1 MLTRCVACVLLAT
14 AAALPQD
21 SLTPPSHRVHAVRY
35 ATIAHFPVSSL
46 VAGADPSRRA
56 EIAMTIWLL
65 RGNGR
70 TVLFDAGFHGEQYI
84 AQWKPK
90 DYVRPDAA
98 LAPLKVA
105 AADVTDIIVSHVH
118 WDHLDGA
125 SLFPRARVWI
135 QQGEF
140 DYYVDENGKP
150 RNRGIDAR
158 GAALLADLRRAGRL
172 QLVDGDARE
181 ILPGITVY
189 TGGRHTYASQHVGVR
204 TAHGVVVLASDN
216 VYLYENLDR
225 GVPIAQTLDADANLA
240 AQRRMRTIASDP
252 TWIVPGHDQL
262 VFTRFPAVTDGIVA
276 IPR

>member
-1 MLTRCVACVLLAT
+1 MLIRCVGGVLLLAT

-21 SLTPPSHRVHAVRY
+21 SPASYQVHAVRY
-35 ATIAHFPVSSL
+35 ATIADFPVSSL
-46 VAGADPSRRA
+46 VAGADPGRRA
-56 EIAMTIWLL
+56 EIAMMIWLL

-98 LAPLKVA
+98 LAPLKVD
-105 AADVTDIIVSHVH
+105 AADVTDVIVSHVH

-125 SLFPRARVWI
+125 GLFPRARVWI

-140 DYYVDENGKP
+140 DYYVDENGQP
-150 RNRGIDAR
+150 RNRGIDSR
-158 GAALLADLRRAGRL
+158 GAALLIDLRRAGRL

-189 TGGRHTYASQHVGVR
+189 TGGRHTYASQYVGVR
-204 TAHGVVVLASDN
+204 TPHGVVVLASDN

-225 GVPIAQTLDADANLA
+225 GVPIAQTLDRDANLA

-252 TWIVPGHDQL
+252 MWIVPGHDQL
-262 VFTRFPAVTDGIVA
+262 VFTRFPSVTEQIVA